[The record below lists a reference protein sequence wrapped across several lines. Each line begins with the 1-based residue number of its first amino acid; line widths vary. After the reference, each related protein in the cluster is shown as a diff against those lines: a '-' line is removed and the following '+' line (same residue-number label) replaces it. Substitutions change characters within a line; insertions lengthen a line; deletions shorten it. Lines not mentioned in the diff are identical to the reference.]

1 MSHYKG
7 SCLGGGVTFEIE
19 GDVRDVLACHCIQC
33 RKTTGNYMSATA
45 CEEEQLRLT
54 SDETLAW
61 YESTPGHK
69 RGFCNRCG
77 SSLFWKPDDR
87 TTWPFVPAPSTAN
100 SARSL
105 QVTSTVTLPA
115 TTTRYQAAIFRRA
128 SDRGPALN
136 SRPARR

>member
-7 SCLGGGVTFEIE
+7 SCLCGGVTFEID

-45 CEEEQLRLT
+45 CEKEQLKLT

-77 SSLFWKPDDR
+77 SSLFWQPDDR
-87 TTWPFVPAPSTAN
+87 N
-100 SARSL
+100 YL
-105 QVTSTVTLPA
+105 
-115 TTTRYQAAIFRRA
+115 AICAGTIDGKLGKKLAGHIYCDFAGDYYEISGGDFQKGER
-128 SDRGPALN
+128 
-136 SRPARR
+136 

>member
-7 SCLGGGVTFEIE
+7 SCLCGGVTFEID

-45 CEEEQLRLT
+45 CEKEQLRLT

-77 SSLFWKPDDR
+77 SSLFWQPDE
-87 TTWPFVPAPSTAN
+87 
-100 SARSL
+100 SL
-105 QVTSTVTLPA
+105 
-115 TTTRYQAAIFRRA
+115 YQCGKAY
-128 SDRGPALN
+128 L
-136 SRPARR
+136 